1 MAKYLAI
8 FEDRTTTEGIELYG
22 FKVMTSKEVFNYE
35 ELVNSITWEFEH
47 TLMDGASY
55 VTYANGEELFSRI
68 TFREIT
74 NDEFNSLDK
83 LFDGSFGIFPDED
96 FLNDV
101 LDESGELDDEEYD
114 DFEDE
119 D

>member
-8 FEDRTTTEGIELYG
+8 FEDRTTQEGIELYG
-22 FKVMTSKEVFNYE
+22 FKAMTSKEILSYE
-35 ELVNSITWEFEH
+35 DLINSITWEFEH

-74 NDEFNSLDK
+74 NDEFNSIDK
-83 LFDGSFGIFPDED
+83 LFDGSFDIFPDEN
-96 FLNDV
+96 FLCAILN
-101 LDESGELDDEEYD
+101 ESEDKDYTDDE
-114 DFEDE
+114 DE
-119 D
+119 E